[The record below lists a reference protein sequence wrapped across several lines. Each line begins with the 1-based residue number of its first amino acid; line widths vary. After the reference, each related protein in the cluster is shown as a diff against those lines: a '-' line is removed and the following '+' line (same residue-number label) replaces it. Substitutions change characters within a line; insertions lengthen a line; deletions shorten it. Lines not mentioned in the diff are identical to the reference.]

1 MRCCFL
7 LFFGL
12 LMLAEASVRQNDNQ
26 VLAQYEKLGQ
36 CYYYLGYKQVGDI
49 KSDDV
54 EHCETCTNDEN
65 IQPTLEETDPAFQFF
80 DEDGFLHN
88 IGKCFCTDD
97 IKPFLDPIIHAIAEA
112 MKMMGDI
119 LEKICEGLLETMK
132 QVVDVGIMAIPG
144 GSAVKAV
151 SWGVRAAK
159 TLAEN
164 GKTAEDMFGNWVGP
178 VCGDASFKGFDIGAA
193 FQELSGAPDSMG
205 TSVGCLNK
213 KGCKKP
219 PQKPDPPK
227 APSKPE
233 KPPEKPNTNV
243 PDKPPTNGDKPTAT
257 DKKPPATDDKATTTD
272 RQPPTTTTNSPA
284 TTTTSTKIDSDD
296 ACELQKRV
304 PQANMLVP
312 KLHLGDAESSLDC
325 KARPRTMHITKTKQ
339 PIGSYHVTHPM
350 TCSIWAESCVS
361 AADSSSCVSPS
372 SVMRIHAATKSMTE
386 FACAETISNYR
397 KPNPHRLKGDATAQ
411 WGTTAILKRAGKH
424 QHFWAWAQ
432 GWIPRKDEEEQS
444 GQCERDEW
452 PPAYFWPGDVYAKK
466 NNMVQRVRMNHEK
479 HNGGAGQMFSGF
491 CDKHDAM
498 WTEGPKNNKKTYENR
513 ENVKTVGKPDVK
525 AARKGGD
532 GRMTITSVVSVNTHH
547 GVFKIE
553 DWDGLP
559 VDNVWYGMR
568 DNECWPSDL
577 APEDPGWAL
586 LTNDE
591 FYETQHQNLKQY
603 RERYTKPPPLQTLK
617 DALIRHGGTAPYP
630 ASQVDA
636 SRVKTTLHF
645 NEPKRKLY
653 YVPPEY
659 LMVLPSM
666 QFPAYL
672 KRRGF
677 RNATT
682 EEQNEAAIGDDGPV
696 EAITRRDIKSLAVA
710 DIEKMTIEDIHL
722 TTDEDIAHMDDEQLD
737 AWMGRYMELLRKQS
751 QTSSH
756 TSPPV
761 SDAQPTP
768 AGQANPTA
776 EAASVGSLGLDVLP
790 QATAT

>member
-1 MRCCFL
+1 M
-7 LFFGL
+7 
-12 LMLAEASVRQNDNQ
+12 
-26 VLAQYEKLGQ
+26 
-36 CYYYLGYKQVGDI
+36 
-49 KSDDV
+49 
-54 EHCETCTNDEN
+54 
-65 IQPTLEETDPAFQFF
+65 PTLEETDPAFQAF

-97 IKPFLDPIIHAIAEA
+97 IKPLLDPIIHAIAEA
-112 MKMMGDI
+112 LEMLGDI
-119 LEKICEGLLETMK
+119 LEKVCEGLLETIK

-178 VCGDASFKGFDIGAA
+178 VCGDASFKGFDIATA

-205 TSVGCLNK
+205 TSIGCLNK

-227 APSKPE
+227 APSKPD
-233 KPPEKPNTNV
+233 KPPEKPTTNI

-257 DKKPPATDDKATTTD
+257 DNKPPATDDKPTATDKKPTTTTTSS
-272 RQPPTTTTNSPA
+272 PAPTTTNSP
-284 TTTTSTKIDSDD
+284 TTTTASSTKTESDD
-296 ACELQKRV
+296 ICEIQKRA
-304 PQANMLVP
+304 PPGNNMLVE
-312 KLHLGDAESSLDC
+312 KQLLGDAESSLDC
-325 KARPRTMHITKTKQ
+325 MARPRTMHLTKTKQ

-350 TCSIWAESCVS
+350 TCSRKFAQACYHY
-361 AADSSSCVSPS
+361 
-372 SVMRIHAATKSMTE
+372 RIHAATKSMTE
-386 FACAETISNYR
+386 FACAETKSNYR
-397 KPNPHRLKGDATAQ
+397 SPNPHKLKGEATAE
-411 WGTTAILKRAGKH
+411 WGVTAIVRRAGKH

-432 GWIPRKDEEEQS
+432 GWIPRESPHKQD

-466 NNMVQRVRMNHEK
+466 NNMVQRVRMNHK
-479 HNGGAGQMFSGF
+479 DDNGGAGGMFSGF
-491 CDKHDAM
+491 CQSHDAM
-498 WTEGPKNNKKTYENR
+498 FTKKRGGASVTFENR
-513 ENVKTVGKPDVK
+513 ENVMTVGKPYVK
-525 AARKGGD
+525 APRQGPN
-532 GRMTITSVVSVNTHH
+532 GRTTITSIVSVNTHH

-559 VDNVWYGMR
+559 MDNVWYGLR

-603 RERYTKPPPLQTLK
+603 RALYTKPPPLQTLK
-617 DALIRHGGTAPYP
+617 DALANRGGMPPYP
-630 ASQVDA
+630 VSIIDEMD
-636 SRVKTTLHF
+636 VKTNLHF
-645 NEPKRKLY
+645 DQPKKKLA

-659 LMVLPSM
+659 LDVLPSM
-666 QFPAYL
+666 PFPAYL
-672 KRRGF
+672 RRRGF
-677 RNATT
+677 SNAT
-682 EEQNEAAIGDDGPV
+682 EEDNKAEDNHGPV
-696 EAITRRDIKSLAVA
+696 EATSTRDFKSLILT
-710 DIEKMTIEDIHL
+710 DIDKMTIEDIHL
-722 TTDEDIAHMDDEQLD
+722 TTDEDLEHMNDAQLD

-768 AGQANPTA
+768 PGQANPTA
-776 EAASVGSLGLDVLP
+776 EAASVGSLGFDVLP
-790 QATAT
+790 RPTAT